1 MNFKLRTGVIL
12 ILTLLTANCVSYRND
27 SGKKRFICC
36 KFTMKRNT
44 NNEVYK
50 IIDTT
55 KIYKLASVLNI
66 EGRDSTHL
74 KEINKYFLKFY
85 ADGKVG
91 EFFYYD
97 DIDLNS
103 LNPKKATI
111 GVYKYSK
118 GELTIQT
125 YFRSPQGSGFIKDR
139 LKKHTADFLEF
150 GDENY
155 SNRYEKVDIPKEF
168 LIYTPDW

>member
-1 MNFKLRTGVIL
+1 MNFKLKTGVI
-12 ILTLLTANCVSYRND
+12 IMLTLLIASCVSYRND
-27 SGKKRFICC
+27 YGRKRFACC

-44 NNEVYK
+44 NSEVYK

-55 KIYKLASVLNI
+55 KIYKLVSVLNI
-66 EGRDSTHL
+66 EGKDSTYL
-74 KEINKYFLKFY
+74 KDINKYFLKFY

-91 EFFYYD
+91 EFFSYD
-97 DIDLNS
+97 DISLNS

-118 GELTIQT
+118 GKLTIQT
-125 YFRSPQGSGFIKDR
+125 YLETAQGGGFVKNR
-139 LKKHTADFLEF
+139 LKKSTDHYLEF
-150 GDENY
+150 GDENN
-155 SNRYEKVDIPKEF
+155 SVRYEKEEIPKEF